1 MPRHR
6 RTVGGFSLV
15 GVAVGGVV
23 LAHWLAYVLAIPG
36 AHARAQVLAASGH
49 SYWVMAIKFAVVL
62 GLAGLGALFL
72 RHLDRPPRTWESG
85 QEAFSAIAARLS
97 LLQVM
102 AFIAM
107 EVTERLVVGAPVAH
121 LFHHRLFLMGLALQ
135 LIVASGGALLLLW
148 FSRTAER
155 VAEALGRPL
164 LPRPRP
170 AVLRTI
176 RIEIQAIPPVDPVR
190 DGVGLRGPP
199 PSN

>member
-62 GLAGLGALFL
+62 GLAALGALFL

-135 LIVASGGALLLLW
+135 LIVASAGALLLLW

-164 LPRPRP
+164 LPRPRR
-170 AVLRTI
+170 AILRTI
-176 RIEIQAIPPVDPVR
+176 RIEIQAISPVDPVR

-199 PSN
+199 PSS

>member
-6 RTVGGFSLV
+6 RTVGRFSLV

-49 SYWVMAIKFAVVL
+49 SYWVMAIKLAVVL

-72 RHLDRPPRTWESG
+72 RHLDRSPRTLETG

-107 EVTERLVVGAPVAH
+107 EVTERLVVGVPVAH

-135 LIVASGGALLLLW
+135 LLVASGGALLLLW

-155 VAEALGRPL
+155 VTEALGRPL
-164 LPRPRP
+164 LPRPRQ

-176 RIEIQAIPPVDPVR
+176 RIEIQAILPVDPVR

-199 PSN
+199 PSS

>member
-1 MPRHR
+1 MPRHQ

-62 GLAGLGALFL
+62 GLAAFGALFL

-135 LIVASGGALLLLW
+135 LIVACGGALLLLW

-155 VAEALGRPL
+155 VAEALARPR
-164 LPRPRP
+164 LPRHRP

-176 RIEIQAIPPVDPVR
+176 RIEIQAISPVDPVR

-199 PSN
+199 PSS

>member
-1 MPRHR
+1 
-6 RTVGGFSLV
+6 VGGFSLV

-49 SYWVMAIKFAVVL
+49 SYWVVAIKFAVVL
-62 GLAGLGALFL
+62 GLAAFGALFL

-135 LIVASGGALLLLW
+135 LIVASAGALLLLW

-164 LPRPRP
+164 LPHPRR

-176 RIEIQAIPPVDPVR
+176 RIEIQAISPVDPVR

-199 PSN
+199 PSS